1 MTKVFGESP
10 YLKRWDYSGSDYK
23 KYVKS
28 KVKPS
33 MFVSSNHSS
42 AWSGFIV
49 EEDHVGIVT
58 KTDHLCKF
66 VEVQWL

>member
-10 YLKRWDYSGSDYK
+10 YLKRRDYSGSDYK
-23 KYVKS
+23 KFVKS

-33 MFVSSNHSS
+33 MFLSSNHSS

-49 EEDHVGIVT
+49 EA
-58 KTDHLCKF
+58 KTDHQDQDRPPL
-66 VEVQWL
+66 